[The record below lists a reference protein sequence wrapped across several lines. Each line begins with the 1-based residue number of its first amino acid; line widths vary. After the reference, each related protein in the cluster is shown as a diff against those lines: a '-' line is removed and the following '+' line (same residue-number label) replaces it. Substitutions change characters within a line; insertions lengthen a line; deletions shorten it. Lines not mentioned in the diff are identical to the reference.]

1 MTPFA
6 VGRTILVR
14 DMIFG
19 RPFTEWPQR
28 VVADHGD
35 ELRVLLT
42 PGTEGA
48 GPQLWIRSMLERDR
62 AARGRLLE
70 SYARREWE
78 MGRWVWQRTTRVAIM
93 YAKRYFAIVPTWDEH
108 GEFLWWYVNFQLP
121 FTRTTD
127 GVDTSDLHLDL
138 IVEPDL
144 SYRWK
149 DEDEYALAIRL
160 GLVPEH
166 WQHAI
171 EGACEE
177 ALDLVAR
184 RAGPFAEDWRTIP
197 G

>member
-1 MTPFA
+1 
-6 VGRTILVR
+6 
-14 DMIFG
+14 MIFG

-28 VVADHGD
+28 VVADRGD

-48 GPQLWIRSMLERDR
+48 GPQLWIRSMLERDP

-70 SYARREWE
+70 AYARREWE